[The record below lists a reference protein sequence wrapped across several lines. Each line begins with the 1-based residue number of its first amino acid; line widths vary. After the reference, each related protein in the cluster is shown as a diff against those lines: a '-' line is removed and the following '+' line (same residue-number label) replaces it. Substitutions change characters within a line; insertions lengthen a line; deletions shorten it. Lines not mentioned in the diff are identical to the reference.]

1 MVVSVAKPS
10 SNRGAPLSA
19 APSPSSDRLTLR
31 VVAVCD
37 AVGAYIEGWG
47 FRSIHGRVW
56 ALLAM
61 RSGPMSQAEIAETLG
76 VSRSLVSLAISE
88 LTQFGL
94 VRPTSDARNA
104 PWEPT
109 WDVWPTIT
117 DVIRSREWMQM
128 ERARQALE
136 AALSEVQFAR
146 DSGTPSPWDER
157 RIRLL
162 LTMTEFAQVS
172 LRAILSVRMPR
183 SLDQFGTWLERS
195 SRVIERVKNFLP

>member
-1 MVVSVAKPS
+1 MAKPS
-10 SNRGAPLSA
+10 SNLSAHDA
-19 APSPSSDRLTLR
+19 APSSPTSDRLTLR

-61 RSGPMSQAEIAETLG
+61 RKGAMSQAEIAETLG
-76 VSRSLVSLAISE
+76 VSRSLVSLAMSE

-117 DVIRSREWMQM
+117 DVIRSREWMLM

-136 AALSEVQFAR
+136 AALSEAQFSR
-146 DSGTPSPWDER
+146 ESGTTIPWDEG

-162 LTMTEFAQVS
+162 LTMTEFAQAS

-183 SLDQFGTWLERS
+183 SLDQFGKWLERS
-195 SRVIERVKNFLP
+195 SRVIDRVKNFLP